1 MTEAEQAGLV
11 SGFLSFEGEVLKIE
25 LSLECANPILYHEDV
40 GPALRPGFQL
50 RTNVLVIFCLKTRT
64 SFLKQAVDGNIED

>member
-25 LSLECANPILYHEDV
+25 ASELVECANPILYHEDV

-64 SFLKQAVDGNIED
+64 SF